1 MCVCVCACVCVCVC
15 VCVFMCSHD
24 HMSACVYLHVCVC
37 VCLRVCVCL
46 NVLAVCVYVC
56 VCVCVCVRAR
66 ECACTFNFMRISV
79 FSVFS
84 SAKNG
89 YSGPNQRQNHT
100 CEKPVQDAID
110 MDLEPKMESVYCA
123 ARIVNSLNSTLR
135 GVFIPDLHHPDFRFL
150 VFPGSNYSSPVWGG
164 PSSPN
169 PYGGFGGSFSY
180 PPFSGGFGGGSSPNP
195 FYGGYGG
202 GSTPPFYGGYGGGS
216 TPNPFY
222 GGYGGGSTPN
232 PFYGGYGG
240 GSTPNPFYG
249 GYGGGSTPPPFFG
262 GYGTS
267 GPGGYYGFGS
277 PSPMG
282 QAGGFQGG
290 FSGLGMHSGQG
301 PNTGANINCTTYMN
315 QFFGLSDSQILDIV
329 EMEVQDGLQFLNS
342 TWQSRVSSVVQCASS
357 NLTQPNPSAITQ
369 VQQVYGNMTHT
380 MVLFAHGMEMAIQAG
395 K

>member
-1 MCVCVCACVCVCVC
+1 MMFHA
-15 VCVFMCSHD
+15 
-24 HMSACVYLHVCVC
+24 ATPGGGPPGG
-37 VCLRVCVCL
+37 RL
-46 NVLAVCVYVC
+46 NH
-56 VCVCVCVRAR
+56 
-66 ECACTFNFMRISV
+66 S
-79 FSVFS
+79 
-84 SAKNG
+84 
-89 YSGPNQRQNHT
+89 
-100 CEKPVQDAID
+100 CEAPVQDAID
-110 MDLEPKMESVYCA
+110 MDLEPKMENVYCA

-202 GSTPPFYGGYGGGS
+202 GSTP
-216 TPNPFY
+216 
-222 GGYGGGSTPN
+222 
-232 PFYGGYGG
+232 
-240 GSTPNPFYG
+240 NPFYG
-249 GYGGGSTPPPFFG
+249 GYGGGSTPPPFSGGFGGGSSPLPFSGGFGSGSSPSPFSGGFGGGSSPPFSGGFGGGNSPQPNAG
-262 GYGTS
+262 GYGGGSSFPPFYGGYGSTLN
-267 GPGGYYGFGS
+267 PFNQGGYYGFGS

-282 QAGGFQGG
+282 QPGGYQGG
-290 FSGLGMHSGQG
+290 FFGQGMHSGQG
-301 PNTGANINCTTYMN
+301 PNTGANINCTAYMN

-342 TWQSRVSSVVQCASS
+342 TWQSRVSSVVQCASN

-380 MVLFAHGMEMAIQAG
+380 MVKFAHEMEMAIQAG